1 MNLEDAGNG
10 SDLDGP
16 PSDDEG
22 ADALAQPA
30 GQARGASAAAQP
42 AASKKGAE
50 GRGGGGEGRDGGGEL
65 SGAEEDEDLPAY
77 TEVVDGARPA

>member
-22 ADALAQPA
+22 ADKA
-30 GQARGASAAAQP
+30 GPITEQNGLKRMLSKWNKIKLKRKSTVRQAVSQF
-42 AASKKGAE
+42 
-50 GRGGGGEGRDGGGEL
+50 
-65 SGAEEDEDLPAY
+65 
-77 TEVVDGARPA
+77 